1 MSAALTA
8 ERWEIQ
14 PGSLIKGKYA
24 FPWRRKTRMRFLLIF
39 AILTVAVSIALAQGQ
54 ASPPETASG
63 KIGNATIV
71 IKYSA
76 PSVRG
81 RKIFGEGGLVMQDP
95 TAPIWR
101 AGANS
106 ATSFH
111 TNADLDIGG
120 LAVPKGDYT
129 LFVNLKNPDAWE
141 LILNKQTGQWGLN
154 YDASKDLGRVKMEM
168 SKPPTP
174 VEMLKYTII
183 AGGGNK
189 GTIRLAWENH
199 VASVPVTAK

>member
-1 MSAALTA
+1 
-8 ERWEIQ
+8 
-14 PGSLIKGKYA
+14 
-24 FPWRRKTRMRFLLIF
+24 MRFFLIF
-39 AILTVAVSIALAQGQ
+39 ASLVVAVNIALAQRP

-71 IKYSA
+71 INYSA

-81 RKIFGEGGLVMQDP
+81 RQIFGEGGLVMRDP

-106 ATSFH
+106 ATTLH
-111 TNADLDIGG
+111 TDADLDIGG

-129 LFVNLKNPDAWE
+129 LFVNVKNPDAWE

-154 YDASKDLGRVKMEM
+154 YDPSKDLGRVKMEM
-168 SKPPTP
+168 SKPPAP

-183 AGGGNK
+183 ARGGNK